1 MSCFVS
7 SSQDLRGSSF
17 PLPHTDMLLVHQSIH
32 YSLLPFKQSNFSS
45 VLRID
50 TSQIKEPMP
59 RPHNSQYPRIICK
72 SKLFEWNAF

>member
-1 MSCFVS
+1 MSCTVS

-32 YSLLPFKQSNFSS
+32 YSLLPFKQSNFSR

-50 TSQIKEPMP
+50 TSQIKRTHAPAP
-59 RPHNSQYPRIICK
+59 QLTIPKDN
-72 SKLFEWNAF
+72 L